1 MQLTSL
7 ITSLCA
13 EYYVLQHPWSVEEV
27 CESEDANIRYEV
39 IHYEASQQY
48 GTETGYLVCNELTL
62 IEGTFKIRL
71 KKARRLSKT
80 IGCASLVS
88 DS

>member
-1 MQLTSL
+1 MHLTSL
-7 ITSLCA
+7 NTSLCA

-48 GTETGYLVCNELTL
+48 GICSVQRAHTD
-62 IEGTFKIRL
+62 
-71 KKARRLSKT
+71 RRNL
-80 IGCASLVS
+80 
-88 DS
+88 